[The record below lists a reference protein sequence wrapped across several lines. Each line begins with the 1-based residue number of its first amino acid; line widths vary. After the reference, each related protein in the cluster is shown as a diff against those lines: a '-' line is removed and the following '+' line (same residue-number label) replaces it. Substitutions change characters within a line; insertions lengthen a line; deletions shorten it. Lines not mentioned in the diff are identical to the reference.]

1 MATVALPRRSS
12 NRRRK
17 RRLRSRRRTCRRST
31 QSSVWPPKRSG
42 SAAGSGVAR
51 VRMAEPAESGRVGRA
66 DTASDRRRKRPT
78 SRVADAVQRLGRDE
92 AKALAEE
99 LLALWRGDS
108 SVGDRVA
115 ARLAGIFREVGL
127 VTREELDEAEL
138 KIAQLEHRLRLL
150 EDGRPPL
157 SPPAP

>member
-1 MATVALPRRSS
+1 MEELARRI
-12 NRRRK
+12 
-17 RRLRSRRRTCRRST
+17 
-31 QSSVWPPKRSG
+31 SG
-42 SAAGSGVAR
+42 
-51 VRMAEPAESGRVGRA
+51 
-66 DTASDRRRKRPT
+66 
-78 SRVADAVQRLGRDE
+78 AVPRLGRDE
-92 AKALAEE
+92 AKALADE

-108 SVGDRVA
+108 TIGDRVA
-115 ARLAGIFREVGL
+115 ARLAGVFREVGL

>member
-1 MATVALPRRSS
+1 
-12 NRRRK
+12 
-17 RRLRSRRRTCRRST
+17 
-31 QSSVWPPKRSG
+31 
-42 SAAGSGVAR
+42 
-51 VRMAEPAESGRVGRA
+51 MAEPA
-66 DTASDRRRKRPT
+66 KRI
-78 SRVADAVQRLGRDE
+78 ADAVQRLGRDE
-92 AKALAEE
+92 AKALADE

-108 SVGDRVA
+108 SVGDRVS